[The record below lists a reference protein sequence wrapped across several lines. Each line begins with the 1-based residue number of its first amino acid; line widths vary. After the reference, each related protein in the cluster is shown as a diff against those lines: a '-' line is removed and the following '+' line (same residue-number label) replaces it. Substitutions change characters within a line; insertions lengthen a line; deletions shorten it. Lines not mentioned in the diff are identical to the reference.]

1 MGEARA
7 WGMLRKVP
15 VKGNRWNFLEK
26 KIIENLGLLKETG
39 MRITL
44 ASGKENII
52 PPQPIRSRKE

>member
-1 MGEARA
+1 
-7 WGMLRKVP
+7 MLRKVP

-39 MRITL
+39 MRVTL
-44 ASGKENII
+44 ASGEENII